1 MSLNFMTRTFFTSLN
16 LERAIILT
24 EPNNHYHF
32 LKEESTFKGKLI
44 LFDVKDIFSG
54 FILTMSRVVLT
65 WLCFTMA
72 RLSSMRPDKWPPMS
86 AEWILRSARVLAS
99 SLRRKYSQ
107 TSCLLYTV

>member
-44 LFDVKDIFSG
+44 LFDVNVF
-54 FILTMSRVVLT
+54 FLV
-65 WLCFTMA
+65 
-72 RLSSMRPDKWPPMS
+72 
-86 AEWILRSARVLAS
+86 
-99 SLRRKYSQ
+99 
-107 TSCLLYTV
+107 